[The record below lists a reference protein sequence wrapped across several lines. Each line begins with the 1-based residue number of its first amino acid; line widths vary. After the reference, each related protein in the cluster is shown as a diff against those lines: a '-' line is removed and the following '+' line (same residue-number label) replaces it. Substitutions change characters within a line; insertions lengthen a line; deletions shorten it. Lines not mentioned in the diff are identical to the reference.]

1 MRFLFRIAVL
11 ALAAF
16 GAKTLY
22 DKYAPRAGDLQKP
35 ATDFADRAKSAVER
49 SKGQFSSAAHQMTG
63 AAKDMTDEI
72 KSAADDAATQ
82 AAAVVTED
90 HTTVG
95 NHQAGSNAATA

>member
-35 ATDFADRAKSAVER
+35 ANDFVDRAKSAVDR
-49 SKGQFSSAAHQMTG
+49 TKGQFSSAAHQMTG
-63 AAKDMTDEI
+63 AAKDVTDEI
-72 KSAADDAATQ
+72 KSAAARRGDR
-82 AAAVVTED
+82 
-90 HTTVG
+90 G
-95 NHQAGSNAATA
+95 RGSRHRR